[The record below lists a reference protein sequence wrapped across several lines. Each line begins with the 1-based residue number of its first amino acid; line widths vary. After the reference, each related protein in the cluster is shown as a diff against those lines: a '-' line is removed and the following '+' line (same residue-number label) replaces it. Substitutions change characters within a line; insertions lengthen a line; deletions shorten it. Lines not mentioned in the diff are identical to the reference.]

1 MCGAPLC
8 SCLLCC
14 GWAKVMT
21 SGSLGDPSKG
31 RPAPSP
37 SHRLKG
43 HWTFYPFSWIFNIN
57 VVFTL
62 MRTRVRAPLSAGLFV
77 SSCSVT
83 SRRCISKCK
92 YRLLLPHSPPT
103 LSRTCWKHFSVEN
116 KVDKQQLYTSVLPV
130 CSLVIWTWTSF
141 SPYLRLDLI
150 SHSRPQSSFP
160 LSV

>member
-1 MCGAPLC
+1 MYGAPLC

-21 SGSLGDPSKG
+21 AGSLGDPSKG

-37 SHRLKG
+37 SHRLRG

-92 YRLLLPHSPPT
+92 YRLFLPHSPPT
-103 LSRTCWKHFSVEN
+103 LSRTCWKHFSVES
-116 KVDKQQLYTSVLPV
+116 KVDKQQLYTSVPPV
-130 CSLVIWTWTSF
+130 CSLVLWTWTSF